1 MTSKKKERSPDH
13 PEREYGEKA
22 VGLVISGYQSME
34 STFKALKQA
43 GQYPQGTFL
52 NEVVRERSSLLPP
65 LLDAVSLA
73 KFEELTSMYDSDSVL
88 KAIWYILENTEECNE
103 KLLGPAM
110 VLDKQHDT
118 RIIVLY

>member
-13 PEREYGEKA
+13 PSRVYGEDA
-22 VGLVISGYQSME
+22 VQLVTSGYSSMN
-34 STFKALKQA
+34 SALKALKDA

-65 LLDAVSLA
+65 LLDAVALA
-73 KFEELTSMYDSDSVL
+73 KFEELMMMHDSDSVL
-88 KAIWYILENTEECNE
+88 KAIWYILENTEECDE

-110 VLDKQHDT
+110 VLDKKHDT

>member
-13 PEREYGEKA
+13 PDGAYGEDA
-22 VGLVISGYQSME
+22 VKLVVDGYKRMGG
-34 STFKALKQA
+34 ALKTLKDA

-52 NEVVRERSSLLPP
+52 NEVVRERSSILPP
-65 LLDAVSLA
+65 LLDAVALS
-73 KFEELTSMYDSDSVL
+73 KFEGLTGLYDSESVL

-110 VLDKQHDT
+110 VLDKRHDT